1 MGPKIM
7 IVSASKKVLKITN
20 FVLNYLVKFFQ
31 SCKTALLHCMYKVVF
46 HNIATLPFS
55 FFRKNL
61 NKLNHLKKII
71 LKNGL
76 EQA

>member
-1 MGPKIM
+1 MQRLYN
-7 IVSASKKVLKITN
+7 IVHVWTLKEHVTIFCFLN
-20 FVLNYLVKFFQ
+20 FCQ
-31 SCKTALLHCMYKVVF
+31 SCKTVLLHCMYKAVF

-71 LKNGL
+71 LRNGP
-76 EQA
+76 EQE